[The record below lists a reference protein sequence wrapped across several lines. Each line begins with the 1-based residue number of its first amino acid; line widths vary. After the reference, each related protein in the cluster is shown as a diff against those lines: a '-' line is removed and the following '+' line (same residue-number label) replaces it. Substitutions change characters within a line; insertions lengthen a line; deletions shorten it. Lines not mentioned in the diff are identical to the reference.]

1 MKYWTRRQKTAAVIG
16 IVVLL
21 IAQILPYKAFFAPM
35 VPVDHLECVELS
47 RAPECASEKS
57 VYAYEVVSDG
67 TRLSRIDEYPTCYE
81 YYTHPKLEYDAC
93 ILTGILALVVG
104 LADIVLVIILL
115 YNIAKRVKDKFMEW
129 WESEGDDEA

>member
-1 MKYWTRRQKTAAVIG
+1 MKYWTRRQKIAAVIG

-21 IAQILPYKAFFAPM
+21 IAQILPYKAFFAPK
-35 VPVDHLECVELS
+35 VSVDHLQCVELS
-47 RAPECASEKS
+47 KAPECASEKA

-67 TRLSRIDEYPTCYE
+67 TKLSRIDEYSTCYE
-81 YYTHPKLEYDAC
+81 YYTHPKLVPDMC

-115 YNIAKRVKDKFMEW
+115 YNIAKRVKDKFMKW
-129 WESEGDDEA
+129 WETEGDDEA